1 VAQFAGSHLT
11 LPKVTIRHGRGEESA
26 PVEESRDNREHP
38 KEQRI
43 KTTTK
48 QQQQRATAAPVMPKK
63 SNQWLRT

>member
-43 KTTTK
+43 TTTTK
-48 QQQQRATAAPVMPKK
+48 TTAAAACDSCTSDAPKI
-63 SNQWLRT
+63 

>member
-43 KTTTK
+43 TTATKTT
-48 QQQQRATAAPVMPKK
+48 AAACDSCTSDAQKI
-63 SNQWLRT
+63 